1 MTLGDDLMDIA
12 MLSFLLGVGAITFFA
27 VVGIY
32 LFFFVE
38 D

>member
-1 MTLGDDLMDIA
+1 MTLGDDLMNIA
-12 MLSFLLGVGAITFFA
+12 MLSFLLGVGVVTFLA
-27 VVGIY
+27 VIGIY